1 MNNLNPDDVES
12 ISVLKDAAAS
22 SIYGSRAAFG
32 VILITTKKGKAGKA
46 SVSYSGN
53 ARYAGPNHLPD
64 LMNSY
69 QFANYF
75 NEGSINGGGKAIF
88 DEDTMERIQQY
99 MNGQITTSTIA
110 NAMVTGNS
118 MKKPMTM

>member
-1 MNNLNPDDVES
+1 MCIRDS
-12 ISVLKDAAAS
+12 
-22 SIYGSRAAFG
+22 
-32 VILITTKKGKAGKA
+32 
-46 SVSYSGN
+46 
-53 ARYAGPNHLPD
+53 RYAGPNHLPD

-110 NAMVTGNS
+110 NANGNWQFHE
-118 MKKPMTM
+118 KADVYKRQHPAAIYILQL

>member
-1 MNNLNPDDVES
+1 M
-12 ISVLKDAAAS
+12 
-22 SIYGSRAAFG
+22 
-32 VILITTKKGKAGKA
+32 ITTKKGKAGKA

-53 ARYAGPNHLPD
+53 ARYAGTNHLPD

-99 MNGQITTSTIA
+99 MNGQNRGGAGKRDENTSGYPGGA
-110 NAMVTGNS
+110 
-118 MKKPMTM
+118 

>member
-1 MNNLNPDDVES
+1 MVHVRH
-12 ISVLKDAAAS
+12 SVLFD
-22 SIYGSRAAFG
+22 YYQ
-32 VILITTKKGKAGKA
+32 KGKAGKA

-75 NEGSINGGGKAIF
+75 NEGSINGGGKAIL
-88 DEDTMERIQQY
+88 MKIPW
-99 MNGQITTSTIA
+99 
-110 NAMVTGNS
+110 NASSNT
-118 MKKPMTM
+118 

>member
-1 MNNLNPDDVES
+1 
-12 ISVLKDAAAS
+12 
-22 SIYGSRAAFG
+22 
-32 VILITTKKGKAGKA
+32 
-46 SVSYSGN
+46 
-53 ARYAGPNHLPD
+53 
-64 LMNSY
+64 MNSY

-99 MNGQITTSTIA
+99 MNGEITTSTIA

>member
-1 MNNLNPDDVES
+1 MVHVRH
-12 ISVLKDAAAS
+12 SVLFD
-22 SIYGSRAAFG
+22 YYQ
-32 VILITTKKGKAGKA
+32 KGKAGKA
-46 SVSYSGN
+46 SLSYSGN

-110 NAMVTGNS
+110 NANGNWQFHE
-118 MKKPMTM
+118 KPMTM